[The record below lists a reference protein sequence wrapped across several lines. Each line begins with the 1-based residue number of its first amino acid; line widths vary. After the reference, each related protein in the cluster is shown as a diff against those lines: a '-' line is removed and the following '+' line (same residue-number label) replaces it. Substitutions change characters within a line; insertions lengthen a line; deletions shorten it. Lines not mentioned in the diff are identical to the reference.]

1 MEQYCRNIKRQLLEK
16 QSPQRLELSPQSYN
30 DMASNLRRIR
40 KTESKKAKENKAIET
55 QSWKLPS
62 LIDSWNRVE
71 QSKIMTR
78 PKTKDQICIF
88 AAIWNQKWAQRVYVY
103 LHCLIYRV

>member
-1 MEQYCRNIKRQLLEK
+1 
-16 QSPQRLELSPQSYN
+16 
-30 DMASNLRRIR
+30 MASNLRRIR

-88 AAIWNQKWAQRVYVY
+88 AAIWN
-103 LHCLIYRV
+103 